1 MIFVLAGTQDGREIV
16 RLLLEQGHDVA
27 ASVVS
32 SYGGELLAHA
42 CGQRCLINDKPLDE
56 AALKDYL
63 QEHDIRLLVDAS
75 HPYAA
80 NVSRNAIA
88 VCQALSIPYIRYERD
103 LSKLDYDRITVVHS
117 YEEAAQAAAALGKKI
132 FLTTGSRNL
141 DKFVHSPDLK
151 DCELTARV
159 LPTAEV
165 IGLCESL
172 GLDAGHI
179 VALQGPF
186 STELNI
192 ALYRQY
198 EADVIVTK
206 NSGEVGG
213 TDTKL
218 EAAKA
223 LGLPVV
229 MIDRPKITYDEI
241 AYTFEDI
248 AAFAEKHIAKK

>member
-1 MIFVLAGTQDGREIV
+1 MIFLAAGTQDGRELAGY
-16 RLLLEQGHDVA
+16 LLSKGYSVT
-27 ASVVS
+27 ASAVS
-32 SYGGELLAHA
+32 SYGGMLLKKYP
-42 CGQRCLINDKPLDE
+42 GIVINDEPLDE
-56 AALKDYL
+56 EGLVEYIG
-63 QEHDIRLLVDAS
+63 EHSIKLFVDAS

-80 NVSRNAIA
+80 NVSQNAMNA
-88 VCQALSIPYIRYERD
+88 CKRTHIPYIRYER
-103 LSKLDYDRITVVHS
+103 KAVPVDYDKVYAVDG
-117 YEEAAQAAAALGKKI
+117 YEEASKKAASLGKNV

-141 DKFVHSPDLK
+141 KAFAESPYLK
-151 DCELTARV
+151 DCVLTVRL
-159 LPTAEV
+159 LPTAKV
-165 IGLCESL
+165 IAECTEL
-172 GLDAGHI
+172 GFSPKNI